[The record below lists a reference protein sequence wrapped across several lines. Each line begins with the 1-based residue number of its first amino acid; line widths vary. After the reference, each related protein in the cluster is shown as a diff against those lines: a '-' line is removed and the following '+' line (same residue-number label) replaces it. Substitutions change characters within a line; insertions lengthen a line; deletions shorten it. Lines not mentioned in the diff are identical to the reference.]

1 MPSPHSLLPFQKALP
16 LNLLPT
22 WPLRSR
28 FSRQGSSRPEGGTTV
43 AVSRLRS
50 VSEILMGMS
59 AAEPTFRWDMRME
72 SSPARGQSL
81 HVQVRRE
88 TVPTLPPA
96 RFCHCSQCHPPVTLA
111 VKGLPGMC
119 CSLYLTRML

>member
-1 MPSPHSLLPFQKALP
+1 M
-16 LNLLPT
+16 
-22 WPLRSR
+22 
-28 FSRQGSSRPEGGTTV
+28 

-72 SSPARGQSL
+72 SSPAGGRL
-81 HVQVRRE
+81 LYAQVRRG
-88 TVPTLPPA
+88 TVATLPPTC
-96 RFCHCSQCHPPVTLA
+96 FCHCSQCHPPVTLA

>member
-1 MPSPHSLLPFQKALP
+1 M
-16 LNLLPT
+16 
-22 WPLRSR
+22 
-28 FSRQGSSRPEGGTTV
+28 

-72 SSPARGQSL
+72 SSP
-81 HVQVRRE
+81 
-88 TVPTLPPA
+88 
-96 RFCHCSQCHPPVTLA
+96 VTLA